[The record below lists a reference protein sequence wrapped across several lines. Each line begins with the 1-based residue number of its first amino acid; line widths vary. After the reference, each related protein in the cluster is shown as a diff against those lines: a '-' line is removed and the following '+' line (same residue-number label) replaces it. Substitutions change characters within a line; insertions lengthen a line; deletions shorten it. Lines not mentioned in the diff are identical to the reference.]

1 MKNKLTA
8 IIAAIAIATLAAC
21 GNDPGPIAGTWQLN
35 GIVPMK
41 VQFRSGEKEAMG
53 MIEKVSYEVKGNDV
67 IVTYK
72 EGLAKGTAFRYTVI
86 GPNTLR
92 TELGILKRIK

>member
-1 MKNKLTA
+1 
-8 IIAAIAIATLAAC
+8 
-21 GNDPGPIAGTWQLN
+21 
-35 GIVPMK
+35 
-41 VQFRSGEKEAMG
+41 MG